1 MQVVVYM
8 IQLYNERLLQ
18 MMIIDIYTVYII
30 YIVLYSI

>member
-18 MMIIDIYTVYII
+18 MMIIDIYTIYII